1 MTGIEESDKP
11 HNPDINTYVLT
22 SKSKREQLEALSQDE
37 QREWVSR
44 EHSYWQEISRA
55 VNTQKGYQQVLQ
67 THAIFISEIEKYLAK
82 LGDFAKPLQPGHYII
97 NDEEASPTADTYIAA
112 IFEVN
117 LPHHD
122 DSLAVE
128 FKSACHSGQAAAVIY
143 AFKSLTKNSETD
155 YYQGYT
161 EGVAKNLKSISSV
174 IDHKISET
182 ITELSSKEANLSES
196 IQSAEDRLNM
206 LFKASKAAI
215 ALSAPVKYWEDRK
228 MLHKESAKKYG
239 ILSLISGTI
248 FAITLGTVIVN
259 EYSAGLSYSLWIYSL
274 TLPKSIS
281 GIALILLISTAGIW
295 STRIF
300 VKLMMAN
307 LTLES
312 ESLERAT
319 MIKTFVAMKAVESSM
334 AQEAELLFYTTLFR
348 PSNNVINEEST
359 APEFGKLLDAVLKA
373 KSDKADA

>member
-1 MTGIEESDKP
+1 M
-11 HNPDINTYVLT
+11 
-22 SKSKREQLEALSQDE
+22 
-37 QREWVSR
+37 
-44 EHSYWQEISRA
+44 
-55 VNTQKGYQQVLQ
+55 
-67 THAIFISEIEKYLAK
+67 
-82 LGDFAKPLQPGHYII
+82 
-97 NDEEASPTADTYIAA
+97 
-112 IFEVN
+112 
-117 LPHHD
+117 
-122 DSLAVE
+122 
-128 FKSACHSGQAAAVIY
+128 IY

-161 EGVAKNLKSISSV
+161 DGVAKNLKSISSV
-174 IDHKISET
+174 IDHKVTET
-182 ITELSSKEANLSES
+182 ITELSAKEVNLSES
-196 IQSAEDRLNM
+196 IQSAEDRLNN
-206 LFKASKAAI
+206 LFKASEAAI

-228 MLHKESAKKYG
+228 KLHKESAQKYG
-239 ILSLISGTI
+239 IFSLISGVI

-259 EYSAGLSYSLWIYSL
+259 EYSAGLSYSFWIYSL

>member
-1 MTGIEESDKP
+1 MAFSGIESGNAEAPPTHFKWYVRNVRKRPKAAAGVKQLTDESSHRRP
-11 HNPDINTYVLT
+11 VPLQSTSLRANYNYICSTLAPCRLMRPLLYVSL
-22 SKSKREQLEALSQDE
+22 K
-37 QREWVSR
+37 VSR
-44 EHSYWQEISRA
+44 KS
-55 VNTQKGYQQVLQ
+55 G
-67 THAIFISEIEKYLAK
+67 AI
-82 LGDFAKPLQPGHYII
+82 Q
-97 NDEEASPTADTYIAA
+97 
-112 IFEVN
+112 
-117 LPHHD
+117 
-122 DSLAVE
+122 
-128 FKSACHSGQAAAVIY
+128 
-143 AFKSLTKNSETD
+143 
-155 YYQGYT
+155 
-161 EGVAKNLKSISSV
+161 SISSV
-174 IDHKISET
+174 IDHKVTET
-182 ITELSSKEANLSES
+182 ITELSAKEVNLSES
-196 IQSAEDRLNM
+196 IQSAEDRLNN
-206 LFKASKAAI
+206 LFKASEAAI

-228 MLHKESAKKYG
+228 KLHKESAQKYG
-239 ILSLISGTI
+239 IFSLISGVI

-259 EYSAGLSYSLWIYSL
+259 EYSAGLSYSFWIYSL

>member
-1 MTGIEESDKP
+1 
-11 HNPDINTYVLT
+11 
-22 SKSKREQLEALSQDE
+22 
-37 QREWVSR
+37 
-44 EHSYWQEISRA
+44 
-55 VNTQKGYQQVLQ
+55 
-67 THAIFISEIEKYLAK
+67 
-82 LGDFAKPLQPGHYII
+82 
-97 NDEEASPTADTYIAA
+97 
-112 IFEVN
+112 
-117 LPHHD
+117 
-122 DSLAVE
+122 
-128 FKSACHSGQAAAVIY
+128 
-143 AFKSLTKNSETD
+143 
-155 YYQGYT
+155 
-161 EGVAKNLKSISSV
+161 
-174 IDHKISET
+174 
-182 ITELSSKEANLSES
+182 
-196 IQSAEDRLNM
+196 
-206 LFKASKAAI
+206 
-215 ALSAPVKYWEDRK
+215 